1 MNEPRSGFREE
12 WRLSYRESAKLASK
26 ADTRRFIKILVAVM
40 ITYIGYVVV
49 LHLWNSHREER
60 FEGLADQR
68 ASRAVFLKQLGR
80 PDDVGFFVG
89 EECWHY
95 HFNRN
100 PYASVCFGAD
110 EGDFLRSSYSIH

>member
-1 MNEPRSGFREE
+1 MEE
-12 WRLSYRESAKLASK
+12 WRLSYGESAELANK
-26 ADTRRFIKILVAVM
+26 ADTSRFMKILAAVFM
-40 ITYIGYVVV
+40 SYVGYVAI
-49 LHLWNSHREER
+49 LHLWNNHREEWLK
-60 FEGLADQR
+60 ELAGQR

-80 PDDVGFFVG
+80 PDDVGFFAG